1 VEWVDTIEAD
11 PRMSLRYG
19 DAAATGLP
27 DASVGFVNLCL
38 VRKYCPRRF
47 LPFFSPPLH
56 SQYPP
61 HVHQVLH
68 ELPRTAADAIL
79 SEAYRILAPGGTLG
93 IMEMDPSSPGYI
105 KLMSNPFFFSIL
117 RSTEPYLGD
126 YFGEVRSRRGSEATV
141 VIFPRSRFASSCCR
155 RSLRRCHRC

>member
-1 VEWVDTIEAD
+1 
-11 PRMSLRYG
+11 M
-19 DAAATGLP
+19 
-27 DASVGFVNLCL
+27 
-38 VRKYCPRRF
+38 
-47 LPFFSPPLH
+47 
-56 SQYPP
+56 
-61 HVHQVLH
+61 LH

-126 YFGEVRSRRGSEATV
+126 YFGEVRSGGGATRRDRRYFPSLTVCIFMLPQVAPALPQMLKDVGFAVVRQGAATGRHMALV
-141 VIFPRSRFASSCCR
+141 AVKGGAGDFRPGADERARSDMHLPTAQRTVR
-155 RSLRRCHRC
+155 